1 MENTISSRPGFL
13 IVALSTFWT
22 DMSLLCGVVF
32 CFYIGFFVCL
42 FKNVVNY
49 HKRWLKPHVVFLA
62 LSFYGSEF
70 AVWYILCSGLCSRL
84 KSGCWL
90 DNSHLRLR
98 VLFQAHSES
107 VAYSCRME
115 VSIFWQA

>member
-1 MENTISSRPGFL
+1 MWGKEVENTISSRPGFL

-49 HKRWLKPHVVFLA
+49 HKRWLKPHVVFW
-62 LSFYGSEF
+62 LSVSM
-70 AVWYILCSGLCSRL
+70 VQSLLSGTFSA
-84 KSGCWL
+84 
-90 DNSHLRLR
+90 
-98 VLFQAHSES
+98 Q
-107 VAYSCRME
+107 
-115 VSIFWQA
+115 VSAQG